1 METPRGYPPVMETY
15 CTLLARTLA
24 ATGLALGLAFAAA
37 GPAQAEIVC
46 DPESIEDGRCDP
58 EAPAKTVDGGDA
70 ASVGDLPVDAIRQ
83 IVRDYLLE
91 QPELL
96 IEVQQALQA
105 KRDAQAAA
113 EAQQVIQLFRD
124 EIFADPE
131 APVAGNPEGA
141 IVLVEFF
148 DYRCG
153 YCRRVKPTL
162 ETLLAENDDL
172 RFVFKEFPI
181 LGPESTLAARAALAS
196 RAQGLYEPFHWA
208 LLGADGPF
216 DLDHILEVARS
227 VGLDD
232 ERLAR
237 DMEDPAIDTL
247 IDRNADLAS
256 ALGVRGTPA
265 FVIGDRM
272 IRGALPIAQFRTAI
286 ADARQALE
294 DGAGTSTQ

>member
-1 METPRGYPPVMETY
+1 METY

>member
-1 METPRGYPPVMETY
+1 METY
-15 CTLLARTLA
+15 RTLLARTLA

-37 GPAQAEIVC
+37 GSAQAEVVC

-58 EAPAKTVDGGDA
+58 EAPAKTVDGEAG

-113 EAQQVIQLFRD
+113 EAQQVIQLYHD

-153 YCRRVKPTL
+153 YCRRVKTTV

-216 DLDHILEVARS
+216 DLDHILKVARS

-237 DMEDPAIDTL
+237 DMEDPTIDTL
-247 IDRNADLAS
+247 INRNADLAS

-272 IRGALPIAQFRTAI
+272 IRGALPIAQFRIAI
-286 ADARQALE
+286 ADARQALK